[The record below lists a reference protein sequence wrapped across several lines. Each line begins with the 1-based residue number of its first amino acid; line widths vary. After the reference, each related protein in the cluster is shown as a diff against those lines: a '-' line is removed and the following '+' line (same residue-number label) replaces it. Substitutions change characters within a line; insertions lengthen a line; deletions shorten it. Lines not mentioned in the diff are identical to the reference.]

1 MSQSESRPRPS
12 ASVPSHNA
20 NAMVLT
26 DDIDGF
32 TQDDLSR
39 KSNNYSSQIS
49 ASFDSRAD
57 EIIDTQGSSGRPAP
71 ITNYGAGSSTYTTS
85 ARITSATS
93 VSKDYDPYSLVRQLH
108 TAQSAKPT
116 SAAEPSLTKSGSDGG
131 LRSLAAVD
139 SGERDRLRAS
149 VERAAIELKKA
160 KTLMEVCITD
170 EETDSAAQRLRSAF
184 GAHKDAQAA
193 LDTFERNAASSSASM
208 VVTPPRSPPESTA
221 MRTSTSNFVSAPQP
235 SKPIDEAPKP
245 SYSFNHDELFQ
256 GLDEEDV
263 MQIDPPPQAPLSTS
277 SASFR
282 PRIESALNRPLI
294 TSSNY
299 EPGNYASSTYNS
311 YDGPASD
318 DYGFSTSTS
327 SYTAPAPTST
337 SRTYNYDAQD
347 YTAPP
352 PAARPSPPAVEIIAD
367 DDDFDF
373 DALAQIES
381 AASASRAAVRSTLPS
396 NVAEC
401 TSVFESIPAVR
412 GVSVEQYDPNTA
424 QHCKWHSQDFPWSK
438 KINEVI
444 QRTFGHQQWRTNQLP
459 IVNAIMAKK
468 DVFVTMPTG
477 GGKSLCYQVPAL
489 ASPGVTVVIQPLISL
504 IEDQMMIMS
513 ALDIPCAFLCG
524 KDYEGPWGTTDVEA
538 VLQGIQSDPP
548 QVKVLFITPERLTTG
563 TYILNQLSNLSR
575 RNLVTM
581 FVVDECHCVSQWGHE
596 FRPNYKE
603 LSKLKELCPTV
614 PILALTATATI
625 LVKVDILTVL
635 RFLDT
640 PRNVVCFTSSFNRP
654 NLYFEVRPKGKTMH
668 AEIAEFIAPRA
679 GQSGIVYCLS
689 RKDCE
694 NMAAHMQAQGFAC
707 DFYHAHVPTSQR
719 ATVQQRWYNNE
730 LQFICA
736 TIAFGMG
743 INKPDVRW
751 VIHASIPKSLEG
763 FYQEAGR
770 AGRDGEPADCI
781 VFSNGVDMTTLK
793 RMVLGGSTH
802 QPYNPSVRFP
812 TFPFWSIPASLF
824 RFLRHVILT
833 FLLSPYLLSTSW
845 HANLGKRYRTN
856 VMQI

>member
-1 MSQSESRPRPS
+1 
-12 ASVPSHNA
+12 
-20 NAMVLT
+20 MVT
-26 DDIDGF
+26 DDIYGF
-32 TQDDLSR
+32 TQDDVSK
-39 KSNNYSSQIS
+39 KSNTNYSSQIS

-57 EIIDTQGSSGRPAP
+57 DIVDTQSSSGRPAP
-71 ITNYGAGSSTYTTS
+71 ITSYGAGSSSYS

-93 VSKDYDPYSLVRQLH
+93 VSKDYDPYSMLKQASV
-108 TAQSAKPT
+108 
-116 SAAEPSLTKSGSDGG
+116 
-131 LRSLAAVD
+131 AVD
-139 SGERDRLRAS
+139 SGERDRLKNA
-149 VERAAIELKKA
+149 VDRAAIELKKA

-170 EETDSAAQRLRSAF
+170 EETDSAAQRVRAAF

-193 LDTFERNAASSSASM
+193 LDAFERSASSSSAVAPIM
-208 VVTPPRSPPESTA
+208 TAITPPRSPPES
-221 MRTSTSNFVSAPQP
+221 STLSRSSNFVSAPP
-235 SKPIDEAPKP
+235 PPKP
-245 SYSFNHDELFQ
+245 ADEPPKSYAYNHDELFQ
-256 GLDEEDV
+256 GLDEDDV
-263 MQIDPPPQAPLSTS
+263 MQIDPPPQAPLSNS

-282 PRIESALNRPLI
+282 PRTESTLNRPSI

-299 EPGNYASSTYNS
+299 EPGNYSSSTYTT
-311 YDGPASD
+311 YDRSASD
-318 DYGFSTSTS
+318 DYGFSTTT
-327 SYTAPAPTST
+327 SYTAPTTTISST
-337 SRTYNYDAQD
+337 TTTRSYD
-347 YTAPP
+347 YPISTT
-352 PAARPSPPAVEIIAD
+352 RSTPPAVEIIAD

-381 AASASRAAVRSTLPS
+381 AASASRASVRSTLPS
-396 NVAEC
+396 NAAEC
-401 TSVFESIPAVR
+401 TSVFESIPSAR
-412 GVSVEQYDPNTA
+412 GVSIEQYDPNTA

-524 KDYEGPWGTTDVEA
+524 KDYEGPWGTTDVEGI
-538 VLQGIQSDPP
+538 LQAIQSDPP
-548 QVKVLFITPERLTTG
+548 QCKVLFITPERLTTG
-563 TYILNQLSNLSR
+563 TYILNQFSNLAR
-575 RNLVTM
+575 RDLVTM

-603 LSKLKELCPTV
+603 LAKLKDFCPTV

-635 RFLDT
+635 RFLDS

-654 NLYFEVRPKGKTMH
+654 NLYFEVRPKGKSMSD
-668 AEIAEFIAPRA
+668 EIAEFVAARP

-694 NMAAHMQAQGFAC
+694 NFAATMQAKGFAC

-719 ATVQQRWYNNE
+719 AVVQQRWYNNE

-770 AGRDGEPADCI
+770 AGRDGEAAECI

-802 QPYNPSVRFP
+802 QPHNPSVRKFQSP
-812 TFPFWSIPASLF
+812 TP
-824 RFLRHVILT
+824 LT
-833 FLLSPYLLSTSW
+833 F
-845 HANLGKRYRTN
+845 R
-856 VMQI
+856 I